1 MLTTIGEKCL
11 YVTVACLFKGEPNEQ
26 AAAVGLVDFTN
37 IITLKSFEIKDKLL
51 SGEWGYVGSRLN
63 GM

>member
-37 IITLKSFEIKDKLL
+37 IIILKSFEIKDKLL
-51 SGEWGYVGSRLN
+51 SGE
-63 GM
+63 